1 MKHYM
6 KIERFTVRKFDVGDK
21 VSILDFSKYR
31 RKRVVRYFAFLKEGR
46 FNYQV
51 EIGNKMHQ
59 RHIDQMRSTESDI
72 PLSSPELDSSF
83 PSIPEVS
90 SISPSDKELLLVFPA
105 PTGEVEPRPVEL
117 KPSNAMTPEQRFES
131 SIVNPNTV

>member
-1 MKHYM
+1 M
-6 KIERFTVRKFDVGDK
+6 
-21 VSILDFSKYR
+21 
-31 RKRVVRYFAFLKEGR
+31 VVRYSAFLKECQ

-51 EIGNKMHQ
+51 KVGNKIRH
-59 RHIDQMRSTESDI
+59 RHIDQMRSIESDI

-90 SISPSDKELLLVFPA
+90 SISPSDKELTIVFPA

-117 KPSNAMTPEQRFES
+117 ETSNAMTPEERSES
-131 SIVNPNTV
+131 STVNPNTVESVPTAFALRRNTRV